1 MVIAWIGY
9 CLLIS
14 GLLALAA
21 FASER
26 ALGHFRKPV
35 RWAWFAAIAGSVTVP
50 VVAFFAPGLLPG
62 FGVSSAAPAVGLS
75 GPAIVAAAPELPA
88 TATAA
93 GGGFDAAAVGTVLGW
108 GWVLLVVGMVGY
120 LGRIYGRLRSEMRTW
135 TPGRVAGSPVMIS
148 DERGPAVV
156 GIRRSIVVMP
166 KWIPELED
174 RLLRLVF
181 LHEREHQRA
190 GDHRL
195 FAAAVTALVL
205 MPWNL
210 LVWWQVSRLR
220 LAIEFDCDRRVLR
233 RGESPRDYADAL
245 LTVGSRV
252 SGPLLAAA
260 AFAERKPAVERR
272 LRRMTEPAASMR
284 PLRTLGASGVVMV
297 AVLFVLGCPG
307 PETSVNAPEPP
318 AATVT
323 PPSESS
329 EWAPPLVP
337 GEEATGRGDRPSF
350 IAYDRP
356 PVLQNVGDVMRA
368 LEDAYPRDLMTAGID
383 GRVEVWLYLDASG
396 VVRNSELKTP
406 SGHDALDAAAADV
419 VATMRFEPA
428 MNRDEPTDVWV
439 SQWVTF
445 EVGDVIPVDGG
456 PPQAEGPLEL
466 RDILL
471 NGRPVDGDGEVDLWL
486 HPTVRQALDPLIIID
501 GVIQSEGASLGDVGA
516 LDIDHV
522 EIVKGERA
530 VELYGE
536 RARNG
541 VIEITT
547 KTGAMDSTDNE
558 SENLIAD
565 FDQDGA
571 PDIFVTPAMDE
582 APLIIVDGEIQSE
595 GTGLAD
601 LQALDIDHVEVV
613 KGERAFEM
621 YGERAGNGVV
631 IITTKGGAADS
642 DAPAARGERLDIE
655 ENLLSLWATGGA
667 EADQPTFVA
676 YDTAPILQNVGEIQ
690 RVLERAYPTDLKR
703 AGISGRV
710 EMWLYVDLSGA
721 VVNHRVKT
729 SSGNEALDR
738 AAAEV
743 VEQMRFRPA
752 SNSDEPTAVWIS
764 QWVTF
769 HVI

>member
-75 GPAIVAAAPELPA
+75 DLAAVAAAPELPA
-88 TATAA
+88 TAAEA
-93 GGGFDAAAVGTVLGW
+93 GGGFDAAAVGTVLAW
-108 GWVLLVVGMVGY
+108 GWLLLIAAMVGY
-120 LGRIYGRLRSEMRTW
+120 LGRIYGRLRLEMRTW
-135 TPGRVAGSPVMIS
+135 TPGHVAGSPVMIS

-166 KWIPELED
+166 RWIPELED

-195 FAAAVTALVL
+195 FAAAVAALVL

-337 GEEATGRGDRPSF
+337 GEEAMARGDRPSF

-356 PVLQNVGDVMRA
+356 PVLQNAGEVSEA
-368 LEDAYPRDLMTAGID
+368 LAEAYPRNLKEAGIG
-383 GRVEVWLYLDASG
+383 GRVEMWLYVDTSG
-396 VVRNSELKTP
+396 MVRNSELKTP
-406 SGHDALDAAAADV
+406 SGSDVLDTAAADV
-419 VATMRFEPA
+419 VARMRFEPA
-428 MNRDEPTDVWV
+428 MNRDQPTDVWV

-445 EVGDVIPVDGG
+445 QVGITDVNQDRASDVLVMP
-456 PPQAEGPLEL
+456 A
-466 RDILL
+466 RD
-471 NGRPVDGDGEVDLWL
+471 E
-486 HPTVRQALDPLIIID
+486 APLIIID
-501 GVIQSEGASLGDVGA
+501 GVIQSEGASMSDIGA

-530 VELYGE
+530 IEMYGE

-541 VIEITT
+541 V
-547 KTGAMDSTDNE
+547 
-558 SENLIAD
+558 
-565 FDQDGA
+565 
-571 PDIFVTPAMDE
+571 
-582 APLIIVDGEIQSE
+582 
-595 GTGLAD
+595 
-601 LQALDIDHVEVV
+601 VE
-613 KGERAFEM
+613 
-621 YGERAGNGVV
+621 
-631 IITTKGGAADS
+631 ITTKGGAAEDDPTEDARKYLTLSRVKDGELSRTRIATDRGLEIEDIVATGILDDVDRDGLLEVRVVPRPENMPDPLIVIDGVIS
-642 DAPAARGERLDIE
+642 DAVGLSDLGRLDIDHVTVVRGERGMKTYGEKARPGVIEITTKASAAGDGSPGPAMAARTPPSAARETAQDPRRAIIVSGYAGDDGNRYVVSTDDPLIIVDGVIQSDDVTLEDVSFGKLDIGDVE
-655 ENLLSLWATGGA
+655 ILKGDQAI
-667 EADQPTFVA
+667 EA
-676 YDTAPILQNVGEIQ
+676 YG
-690 RVLERAYPTDLKR
+690 ERAR
-703 AGISGRV
+703 GG
-710 EMWLYVDLSGA
+710 
-721 VVNHRVKT
+721 
-729 SSGNEALDR
+729 
-738 AAAEV
+738 
-743 VEQMRFRPA
+743 
-752 SNSDEPTAVWIS
+752 
-764 QWVTF
+764 
-769 HVI
+769 VIIITTKQGH

>member
-62 FGVSSAAPAVGLS
+62 FEVSSAAPAVGSSDL
-75 GPAIVAAAPELPA
+75 AIVAVAPELPA
-88 TATAA
+88 TAAEA
-93 GGGFDAAAVGTVLGW
+93 GGGFDAAAVGTVLAW
-108 GWVLLVVGMVGY
+108 GWLLLIAAMVGY

-135 TPGRVAGSPVMIS
+135 TPGHVAGSPVMIS

-166 KWIPELED
+166 RWIPELED

-195 FAAAVTALVL
+195 FAAAVAALVL

-329 EWAPPLVP
+329 EWAPPLGP
-337 GEEATGRGDRPSF
+337 GEEAMARGDRPSF

-356 PVLQNVGDVMRA
+356 PVLQNAGEVSDA
-368 LEDAYPRDLMTAGID
+368 LMEAYTQDLKEAGIG
-383 GRVEVWLYLDASG
+383 GRVEMWLYLDASG

-445 EVGDVIPVDGG
+445 EVLDVD
-456 PPQAEGPLEL
+456 E
-466 RDILL
+466 
-471 NGRPVDGDGEVDLWL
+471 
-486 HPTVRQALDPLIIID
+486 
-501 GVIQSEGASLGDVGA
+501 
-516 LDIDHV
+516 
-522 EIVKGERA
+522 
-530 VELYGE
+530 
-536 RARNG
+536 
-541 VIEITT
+541 
-547 KTGAMDSTDNE
+547 
-558 SENLIAD
+558 
-565 FDQDGA
+565 DGA
-571 PDIFVTPAMDE
+571 PDALVRPATDE
-582 APLIIVDGEIQSE
+582 APLIIVDGVIQSE
-595 GTGLAD
+595 GTSLGD
-601 LQALDIDHVEVV
+601 LQALDIGHVEIVKGDRAVEMYGERARNGVVEITTKGGAAEDDPTEDARTYLTLSRVKDGELSRTRIATDRGLEIEDIVATGVLDDVDRDGLLEVRVVPRPENMPDPLIVIDGVISDAAGLSHLGELDIDHVEVV
-613 KGERAFEM
+613 KGRAAQEA
-621 YGERAGNGVV
+621 YGERARHGV
-631 IITTKGGAADS
+631 IEITTKAGAADG
-642 DAPAARGERLDIE
+642 DAPA
-655 ENLLSLWATGGA
+655 
-667 EADQPTFVA
+667 DQPIFA
-676 YDTAPILQNVGEIQ
+676 PYDTAPVLQNVGEIQ
-690 RVLERAYPTDLKR
+690 QVLERAYPSDLKQ
-703 AGISGRV
+703 AGIGGRV
-710 EMWLYVDLSGA
+710 EMWVYVDPSGA
-721 VVNHRVKT
+721 VVNYEVKT

-738 AAAEV
+738 AAAKV

-752 SNSDEPTAVWIS
+752 SNRDEPTAARIS

>member
-75 GPAIVAAAPELPA
+75 DL
-88 TATAA
+88 
-93 GGGFDAAAVGTVLGW
+93 AAVGTVLAW
-108 GWVLLVVGMVGY
+108 GWLLLIAAMVGY

-337 GEEATGRGDRPSF
+337 GEEAMGRGDRPSF

-356 PVLQNVGDVMRA
+356 PVLQNVGAVMRA
-368 LEDAYPRDLMTAGID
+368 LQDAYPRDLMTAGIG

-428 MNRDEPTDVWV
+428 MNRDQPTDVWV

-445 EVGDVIPVDGG
+445 EVLDGSQQDGG

-471 NGRPVDGDGEVDLWL
+471 NGRPVDGDDADLWL

-501 GVIQSEGASLGDVGA
+501 GHSHPRARGLGRRGG
-516 LDIDHV
+516 LDHDHV

-530 VELYGE
+530 VEMYGE

-547 KTGAMDSTDNE
+547 KTGAMDSTDHE
-558 SENLIAD
+558 SANLLAD

-613 KGERAFEM
+613 KGERAVEM
-621 YGERAGNGVV
+621 YGVPGMAWSQSR
-631 IITTKGGAADS
+631 
-642 DAPAARGERLDIE
+642 P
-655 ENLLSLWATGGA
+655 
-667 EADQPTFVA
+667 
-676 YDTAPILQNVGEIQ
+676 
-690 RVLERAYPTDLKR
+690 
-703 AGISGRV
+703 
-710 EMWLYVDLSGA
+710 
-721 VVNHRVKT
+721 
-729 SSGNEALDR
+729 
-738 AAAEV
+738 
-743 VEQMRFRPA
+743 RPA
-752 SNSDEPTAVWIS
+752 RWTANAPGGPADIRRVRHGPHSSERGRDAAGARESLSERPEASGYRWPGRDVALRRPVGRRCQPQSEDEQRQRGAGPRRRGSRRADAVPARE
-764 QWVTF
+764 QQR
-769 HVI
+769 